1 MKERSSSVPGQG
13 LTKEARNIIDDVPCH
28 DDVCLVEPLQ
38 YRTASYKNYK
48 ISLWNPQ
55 ALSDP
60 GRPAFSASTRHC
72 WVKSFKVWWHFEV
85 QILKA

>member
-48 ISLWNPQ
+48 ISLWNPE

-60 GRPAFSASTRHC
+60 GRQSSLLSINPTLLGQVLQSLVAF
-72 WVKSFKVWWHFEV
+72 
-85 QILKA
+85 